1 MPIRQITQRGRS
13 HLSPQTDRDR
23 PEWVIGI
30 NRNDWSGSIG
40 TGDRNQS
47 VRAGSDSAL
56 SSRTIS
62 LQIMYVVAPQG
73 PNVALALKPVYLC
86 AGFYPIEADNLLHA
100 AFLFAVWKARRRFGP
115 GGIFS
120 RLMVTQTD
128 SRRRLVRGYPHEGC
142 YTRAIPVHR
151 AH

>member
-1 MPIRQITQRGRS
+1 MIRTPVVRPARGGGAEEGKEDLIFPAATVPCHR
-13 HLSPQTDRDR
+13 
-23 PEWVIGI
+23 
-30 NRNDWSGSIG
+30 
-40 TGDRNQS
+40 
-47 VRAGSDSAL
+47 
-56 SSRTIS
+56 RTIS

-120 RLMVTQTD
+120 RLMVHAELTPDAGSFEATLTKGVTHEPYRFTVLID
-128 SRRRLVRGYPHEGC
+128 ASGRREMVSP
-142 YTRAIPVHR
+142 P
-151 AH
+151 